1 MEHLKYPIGKFVYG
15 QNYTE
20 EQTAEHIQNLKEFST
35 LLNHLCQN
43 LDEDELLKIYRPDS
57 WDIQQLIHHIG
68 ESHINAYIR
77 VKLALTEDNP
87 TIKPYKESAWV
98 ATPENRLISHT
109 VSLQIIESIHVK
121 LVALLENLTEDELE
135 RTYVHPQYMR
145 SFRIREL
152 IALYSWHGPHH
163 IAHIQ
168 LALAN

>member
-15 QNYTE
+15 LNYSE
-20 EQTAEHIQNLKEFST
+20 EQTAEHIQNLKEFPA
-35 LLNHLCQN
+35 LLNDLCQH

-57 WDIQQLIHHIG
+57 WDVQQLIHHIG
-68 ESHINAYIR
+68 ESHINAYVR

-87 TIKPYKESAWV
+87 TIKPYSEAAWV

-109 VSLQIIESIHVK
+109 VSLQIIESIHMK
-121 LVALLENLTEDELE
+121 LVALLENLSEDEME

-145 SFRIREL
+145 TFSIREL
-152 IALYSWHGPHH
+152 IALYSWHGQHH
-163 IAHIQ
+163 LAHIQ